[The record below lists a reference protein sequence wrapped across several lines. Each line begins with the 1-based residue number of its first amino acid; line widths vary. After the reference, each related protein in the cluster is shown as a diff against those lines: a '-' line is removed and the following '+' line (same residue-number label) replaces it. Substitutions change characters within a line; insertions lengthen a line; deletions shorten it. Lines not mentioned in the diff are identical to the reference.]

1 MASSNCL
8 SAARRHK
15 LIFSSGDERI
25 LGKKKKLAF
34 WGWTGF
40 VAWKLT
46 ANSDQQLPFSIMYWS
61 ILSITITETQSGF
74 PFHFAYLKMTLTSKK

>member
-1 MASSNCL
+1 M
-8 SAARRHK
+8 
-15 LIFSSGDERI
+15 
-25 LGKKKKLAF
+25 LGKRKKLAF

-61 ILSITITETQSGF
+61 ILSITITETHTQSSGF
-74 PFHFAYLKMTLTSKK
+74 PFNFFAFNVKMSFLYLSKFVSNF